1 MRKYFFAEG
10 NFVYISAIYIYFLV
24 SLDLQCL
31 LSEEKDHDLIL
42 YLFVIGKFF

>member
-1 MRKYFFAEG
+1 MRKYFFPKG
-10 NFVYISAIYIYFLV
+10 NFVLFIFLLYIFS

-42 YLFVIGKFF
+42 YLFVIGGFF

>member
-1 MRKYFFAEG
+1 MRKYFFPKES
-10 NFVYISAIYIYFLV
+10 FVYISAIYFLV

-42 YLFVIGKFF
+42 YLFVIGGFF

>member
-10 NFVYISAIYIYFLV
+10 NFVCISAIYIFLV